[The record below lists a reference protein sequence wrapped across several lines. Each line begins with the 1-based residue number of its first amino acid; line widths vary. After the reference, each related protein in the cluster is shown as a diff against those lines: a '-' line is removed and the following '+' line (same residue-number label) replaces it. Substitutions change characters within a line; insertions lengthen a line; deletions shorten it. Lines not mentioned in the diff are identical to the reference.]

1 MNENDIKQILD
12 KYNIGFAQH
21 STIWGKVIPS
31 VGAYNNGI
39 GEIMHI
45 MREHILHFNNEGVA
59 ILAVDDMT
67 GKIQENTLT
76 FIPNKNIDSINI
88 KVNRFSFMITVRTK
102 NGDITYKAKKN
113 ILGSR
118 WHKENLSFLLLR
130 TSLK

>member
-1 MNENDIKQILD
+1 MNENDIKLILD

-39 GEIMHI
+39 GEIMHV
-45 MREHILHFNNEGVA
+45 MRDHILHFNNEGVA
-59 ILAVDDMT
+59 ILAVDGMT

-88 KVNRFSFMITVRTK
+88 KVNRFSFMITIRTK
-102 NGDITYKAKKN
+102 NGDITYKTRKN

-118 WHKENLSFLLLR
+118 WHKENLSFILLR
-130 TSLK
+130 ISLK